1 MVIFFLLFIS
11 SHHQTDIYPQKGD
24 IETALAH
31 VRSWALTLAK
41 EMAEEQYSFDELKAM
56 NATLIAK
63 IQDTI
68 RDEENEEI
76 AKILEELAQR
86 QADIDKAIKDQDDDA
101 TQLQYRTLSH
111 ALTIRSNSQAQE
123 SARQASLSFS
133 DY

>member
-1 MVIFFLLFIS
+1 M
-11 SHHQTDIYPQKGD
+11 
-24 IETALAH
+24 
-31 VRSWALTLAK
+31 TLAK

-76 AKILEELAQR
+76 AKILEELTQR